1 MDVGIHL
8 SVEIKKMDAGAHI
21 EFAFSVSSLVRLE
34 VHKLLKVCAEAV
46 FEKRLLHLFAIQKVV
61 VSSEK
66 LGD

>member
-1 MDVGIHL
+1 MN
-8 SVEIKKMDAGAHI
+8 AGAQI

-46 FEKRLLHLFAIQKVV
+46 FEKRLLHLLAVQKVV